1 MQPADLYIG
10 KRILDGY
17 TSKLPISTEA
27 PKRIGVAVRSWK
39 DDTEYR
45 ESLAN
50 VLSRLQEQ
58 DNVEI
63 IFIPMSHPEDT
74 KEAKI
79 IASYMPKGEPPL
91 LSLKGRSPQRSK
103 YLCRGM

>member
-1 MQPADLYIG
+1 MNIG

-63 IFIPMSHPEDT
+63 NIYTYVSSEI
-74 KEAKI
+74 
-79 IASYMPKGEPPL
+79 
-91 LSLKGRSPQRSK
+91 QRS
-103 YLCRGM
+103 